1 MLKLNRF
8 KKMLL
13 FILPVVIAFISG
25 YSIDTQKVTPKY
37 AFTNDTNKTAV
48 KQINDAVIGEA
59 NIVYS
64 NKLVDIVNL
73 IDTNT
78 KKFTDKDLLAALTD
92 DTVDKTTKALLL
104 ESIGNINN
112 GKGIKD
118 TTEFSEMVFNKNIDK
133 DIRVKLLERLDFST
147 EKHKEAL
154 EKIVKE
160 EDGAMS
166 VRSLR
171 KLKYTDPK
179 AALELSNDIITYSEG
194 YNEDSIRAA
203 IMTKSEY
210 FEDMYLSGKTVN
222 KREVSA
228 YIDFCL
234 QKYNDTNDDVL
245 KDAIAFSLI
254 NMRNLDAVKSVFNH
268 NEMDY
273 DLKHACVSRNSG
285 VFIDTLKNNPTKEDF
300 DFIVNALKFLPI
312 NNVATALQEAISE
325 NPEYNTPENT
335 MLVSNIANSTIT
347 ADTNRDQKHIFAEW
361 LK

>member
-13 FILPVVIAFISG
+13 FILPVTIAFVSG
-25 YSIDTQKVTPKY
+25 YSVDTQKVTPKY

-48 KQINDAVIGEA
+48 KQINDAVIGETD
-59 NIVYS
+59 IVYS
-64 NKLVDIVNL
+64 DKLVDIVNL

-78 KKFTDKDLLAALTD
+78 KNLTDKDLLAALTD

-104 ESIGNINN
+104 ERIENINN

-133 DIRVKLLERLDFST
+133 DIRVKLLERLEFST
-147 EKHKEAL
+147 DKHKEAL

-171 KLKYTDPK
+171 KLKHTDPK
-179 AALELSNDIITYSEG
+179 AALELSNDIITYSGG

-222 KREVSA
+222 KNEMLD

-234 QKYNDTNDDVL
+234 QIFENTDDTVF
-245 KDAIAFSLI
+245 KDTIAFSLI
-254 NMRNLDAVKSVFNH
+254 NMRSFDAVKAVFNH
-268 NEMDY
+268 NNIDN
-273 DLKHACVSRNSG
+273 DLKHACVARNSG

-300 DFIVNALKFLPI
+300 DFIISALKFFPI
-312 NNVATALQEAISE
+312 NNVASALQEAINE
-325 NPEYNTPENT
+325 NPEFNTDENM
-335 MLVSNIANSTIT
+335 MLVSNIANSNIT
-347 ADTNRDQKHIFAEW
+347 ADTNRDLKHIFEDW
-361 LK
+361 LE

>member
-1 MLKLNRF
+1 MLKRNTF

-13 FILPVVIAFISG
+13 LILPVTIAFISG
-25 YSIDTQKVTPKY
+25 YSIDTQNVTPKY
-37 AFTNDTNKTAV
+37 TFTNEANKSAI
-48 KQINDAVIGEA
+48 KQINDAVAGETD
-59 NIVYS
+59 IVYS
-64 NKLVDIVNL
+64 DNLVDIIEL

-104 ESIGNINN
+104 ERIDNINN

-133 DIRVKLLERLDFST
+133 DIRVKLLERLEFST
-147 EKHKEAL
+147 EEHKNAL
-154 EKIVKE
+154 KKIVEE

-171 KLKYTDPK
+171 KLKYTDAK

-194 YNEDSIRAA
+194 YNDDAIRAA

-210 FEDMYLSGKTVN
+210 FEDMYLSGKNVSE
-222 KREVSA
+222 REISA

-234 QKYNDTNDDVL
+234 QKYSNTEDDVL

-254 NMRNLDAVKSVFNH
+254 NMRNLDAIKAVFNH
-268 NEMDY
+268 SEIDY
-273 DLKHACVSRNSG
+273 DLKHACVARNSG

-300 DFIVNALKFLPI
+300 DFILSTLKFLPI
-312 NNVATALQEAISE
+312 NNVATALQEAIDE
-325 NPEYNTPENT
+325 NPKFNTPENAI
-335 MLVSNIANSTIT
+335 LVSNIKNSAIT
-347 ADTNRDQKHIFAEW
+347 ADTNRDLKHIFEEW

>member
-13 FILPVVIAFISG
+13 FILPVTIAFISG

-37 AFTNDTNKTAV
+37 SFTNDTNKTAI
-48 KQINDAVIGEA
+48 KQINDAVTGEA

-64 NKLVDIVNL
+64 DKLVDIVNL

-118 TTEFSEMVFNKNIDK
+118 TTEFSEMVFNRNIDK
-133 DIRVKLLERLDFST
+133 DIRVKLLETLDFST
-147 EKHKEAL
+147 EKHKETL

-160 EDGAMS
+160 EDGSMS

-194 YNEDSIRAA
+194 YNADTIRAA

-222 KREVSA
+222 EKERLD

-234 QKYNDTNDDVL
+234 QTFENTDNTVL

-254 NMRNLDAVKSVFNH
+254 NMRSFDAVKAVFNH
-268 NEMDY
+268 NDIDS

-285 VFIDTLKNNPTKEDF
+285 VFIDVLKNNPTKEDF
-300 DFIVNALKFLPI
+300 DFIISALQFLPI
-312 NNVATALQEAISE
+312 NNVTSALQGAVNE
-325 NPEYNTPENT
+325 NPEFNSVE
-335 MLVSNIANSTIT
+335 MSNFISNVANSNVD
-347 ADTNRDQKHIFAEW
+347 ADTNRDLKHIFEDW